1 MSKEKPSQS
10 QSISG
15 VSISG
20 SQVQLGQ
27 AEGNLVQ
34 SQQDNQATIA
44 EQGLTATDIVKL
56 FVEIETLVRQSA
68 LLDTEKGKAIAY
80 LTAAKEEVEQTEP
93 DKELVAKNLKR
104 ASDTIKTTSETV
116 ESGKKLWET
125 VQKILPPVVA
135 WLGVAKTLLGF

>member
-1 MSKEKPSQS
+1 MSKEKPSHS

-15 VSISG
+15 VGISG
-20 SQVQLGQ
+20 SQIQLGQ
-27 AEGNLVQ
+27 AEGNLAQ
-34 SQQDNQATIA
+34 SQQDNQAAIE
-44 EQGLTATDIVKL
+44 EQGITATDIVKL

-68 LLDTEKGKAIAY
+68 LSEAERGKAIAY
-80 LTAAKEEVEQTEP
+80 LTAAKEEVEQEEP

-125 VQKILPPVVA
+125 IQKILPPVLV
-135 WLGVAKTLLGF
+135 WLGVTKRLLGF

>member
-15 VSISG
+15 VHISG

-27 AEGNLVQ
+27 AEGNLAQ
-34 SQQDNQATIA
+34 SQQDNQAEIA
-44 EQGLTATDIVKL
+44 EQGITATDVMKL

-68 LLDTEKGKAIAY
+68 LPEAERGKAIAY
-80 LTAAKEEVEQTEP
+80 LTAAKEEVAQEEP
-93 DKELVAKNLKR
+93 DKELVAKSLKR

-135 WLGVAKTLLGF
+135 WLGVAKSLLGF